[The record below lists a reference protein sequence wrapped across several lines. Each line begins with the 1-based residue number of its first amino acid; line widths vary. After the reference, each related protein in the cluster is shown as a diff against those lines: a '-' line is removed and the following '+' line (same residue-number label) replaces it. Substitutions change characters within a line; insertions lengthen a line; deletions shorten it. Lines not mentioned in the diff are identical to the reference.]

1 MDGALLSRRHFFRGA
16 RASEVGATRAAV
28 ERGENARS
36 DGDGFNDYSF
46 STVFPERRSVS
57 IIVEVLDVL
66 PRPSLRFLLRGLFL
80 VL

>member
-36 DGDGFNDYSF
+36 DGDGFNYYSF

-57 IIVEVLDVL
+57 IIVEILDVL